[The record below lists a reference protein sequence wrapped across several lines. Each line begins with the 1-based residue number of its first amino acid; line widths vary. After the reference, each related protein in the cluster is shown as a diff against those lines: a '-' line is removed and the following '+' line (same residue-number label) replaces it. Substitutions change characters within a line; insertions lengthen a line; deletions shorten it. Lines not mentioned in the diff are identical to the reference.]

1 MKSKLYTSLIF
12 LLLILIATA
21 GAADYKADVID
32 KIKLSEKDIPA
43 GYIYGKIPDFARK
56 TLKNNPWLMDRA
68 AIKRLTGLIYPSGD
82 YSRIRAL
89 YSTILAKKSKPYND
103 DIVCYIIVYNDSSSA
118 KNEIRKIRE
127 FSDFNKDR
135 VILFIRNN
143 IAVIMFVDN
152 VKNFPLL
159 LDLSKIIESRLNQI

>member
-1 MKSKLYTSLIF
+1 MKSKLYTSLFF
-12 LLLILIATA
+12 LLFILITA
-21 GAADYKADVID
+21 ARAADFKADVID

-152 VKNFPLL
+152 VKTFPLL
-159 LDLSKIIESRLNQI
+159 LDLSKIIENRLNQI